1 MPICAHRSRSAGSRA
16 PGSSSPSLIAVPSRS
31 SVSSNAVCERTGAK
45 TGSVV
50 VADHSRSKPR
60 RRSQS
65 VTAESNAA
73 SSTRA

>member
-1 MPICAHRSRSAGSRA
+1 MPELGAEVALGRQARAGLEQPELDGRA
-16 PGSSSPSLIAVPSRS
+16 EALERLLERRLRADR
-31 SVSSNAVCERTGAK
+31 CEDRVRVA
-45 TGSVV
+45 
-50 VADHSRSKPR
+50 ADHSRSKPR